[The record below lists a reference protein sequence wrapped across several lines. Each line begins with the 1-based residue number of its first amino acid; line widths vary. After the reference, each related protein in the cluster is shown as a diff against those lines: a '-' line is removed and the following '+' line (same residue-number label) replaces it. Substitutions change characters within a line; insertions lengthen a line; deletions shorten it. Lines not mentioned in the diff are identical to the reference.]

1 VVEEKPVKA
10 EGEEEERPTDEPP
23 AEETAKPKF
32 RPQDYKWTKSNG
44 MPKNLPQLFRDFKG
58 NPIDDQTNADEYPA
72 SSQHESVG
80 MALEAFCDK
89 IVQDSGARNYFR

>member
-10 EGEEEERPTDEPP
+10 EGEEEEKPADEPP
-23 AEETAKPKF
+23 AEEIAKPKF

-58 NPIDDQTNADEYPA
+58 NPIDE
-72 SSQHESVG
+72 
-80 MALEAFCDK
+80 
-89 IVQDSGARNYFR
+89 